1 MVDCMTKDAW
11 SAELEPVE
19 DGHLGVLD
27 KRHRFSP
34 RVPEDEKRMP
44 DDKPDFCQQVELT
57 HLFIFAVNNHS
68 RSLFLSLYFYFPL
81 SPNFTPPIHRLFL
94 HSRLHFQTPPHT
106 KHSASSK
113 MRVARSTNLLPV
125 TTFLI
130 SSVFLSIV
138 LPTRTA
144 ASPSPAVDKRL
155 EFLLARHD
163 GEDDSMDMDVD
174 EVNASTEDTPAV
186 DDAMASA
193 SISSAI
199 TSSSE
204 ASTPNSSAP
213 SHEHSHESHGA
224 EKAPDPHSHSHSAA
238 LEILN
243 DTDIHRW
250 HQFPPTYLDADFRL
264 DADSAIFG
272 EEFDDSWN
280 LEEVESHKGL
290 ALVHAFLMGLA
301 YFGVL
306 PVGE

>member
-1 MVDCMTKDAW
+1 
-11 SAELEPVE
+11 
-19 DGHLGVLD
+19 
-27 KRHRFSP
+27 
-34 RVPEDEKRMP
+34 
-44 DDKPDFCQQVELT
+44 
-57 HLFIFAVNNHS
+57 
-68 RSLFLSLYFYFPL
+68 
-81 SPNFTPPIHRLFL
+81 
-94 HSRLHFQTPPHT
+94 
-106 KHSASSK
+106 
-113 MRVARSTNLLPV
+113 
-125 TTFLI
+125 
-130 SSVFLSIV
+130 
-138 LPTRTA
+138 
-144 ASPSPAVDKRL
+144 
-155 EFLLARHD
+155 
-163 GEDDSMDMDVD
+163 MDMDVD

-224 EKAPDPHSHSHSAA
+224 EKAPDPHSHSHSHSAA